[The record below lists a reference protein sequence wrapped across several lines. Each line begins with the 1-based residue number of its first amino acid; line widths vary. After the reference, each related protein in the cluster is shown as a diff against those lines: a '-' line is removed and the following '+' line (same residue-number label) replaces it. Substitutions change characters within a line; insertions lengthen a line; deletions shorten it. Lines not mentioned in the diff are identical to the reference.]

1 VKDDLK
7 RLLNEFLEETK
18 NYRMEKVDVQLTEKM
33 PKGYKL
39 VLRRPTLDDLIDWLN
54 GKTEEEE

>member
-1 VKDDLK
+1 MKDDLK